1 MSVKTFKPLPVGNE
15 DFVSLRNK
23 GHYYVDK
30 TPYLKNVF
38 TDPSS
43 VLLFTRPRR
52 FGKTLLMD
60 MFASYLR
67 LAPDGSDN
75 RKYKEKIFEGLEILK
90 DKEFSDKYMGQ
101 FPVICLSLKSVDG
114 RDFKDAYGKLAELV
128 AGLGEQFS
136 FLKDS
141 EKISKEQKE
150 ELSILSNKLKL
161 INPDYSFI
169 LTGSLK
175 TYSNC
180 LYKHYGK
187 KVILLIDEYDV
198 PFAKA
203 SEKGYHSDMVTLIS
217 QFFDVMKI
225 TPNNNDYEEYPIEK
239 IVLTGCLKVAK
250 NSIFTG
256 VNNISVNTVISR
268 EPSFDSIIGF
278 TKDETL
284 KLLKDYE
291 LEEYTSMVKE
301 NYDGYRFNKKEMFC
315 PWDVVKFVNQAR
327 ELKDNGSEDEVFAE
341 NYWIN
346 STSSNVLLSYLGYL
360 SDKATEKMQSLMS
373 NESIETYINDSMNYD
388 TLSKHDEV
396 DFFSLLLHTGYL
408 TSDGYRTVDEES
420 GKPKALYS
428 LRIPNLEIRECFES
442 NILEHFKEK
451 ATLGENKAM
460 LIANALFEGDC
471 DTARVNIRELLRG
484 YVSVRDFATKAKPE
498 NFYHGFLSGVF
509 TNCSDGISDYLS
521 NNVSGDGYADIIFKN
536 ADEDTVVVVEIK
548 SSKSDDD
555 FLEDTRAALEQIES
569 NRYYEPY
576 LKKVNVK
583 TIYCYGISFYK
594 KDCYIEVK
602 KIK

>member
-1 MSVKTFKPLPVGNE
+1 
-15 DFVSLRNK
+15 
-23 GHYYVDK
+23 
-30 TPYLKNVF
+30 
-38 TDPSS
+38 
-43 VLLFTRPRR
+43 
-52 FGKTLLMD
+52 
-60 MFASYLR
+60 
-67 LAPDGSDN
+67 
-75 RKYKEKIFEGLEILK
+75 
-90 DKEFSDKYMGQ
+90 
-101 FPVICLSLKSVDG
+101 
-114 RDFKDAYGKLAELV
+114 
-128 AGLGEQFS
+128 
-136 FLKDS
+136 
-141 EKISKEQKE
+141 
-150 ELSILSNKLKL
+150 
-161 INPDYSFI
+161 
-169 LTGSLK
+169 
-175 TYSNC
+175 
-180 LYKHYGK
+180 
-187 KVILLIDEYDV
+187 
-198 PFAKA
+198 
-203 SEKGYHSDMVTLIS
+203 
-217 QFFDVMKI
+217 
-225 TPNNNDYEEYPIEK
+225 
-239 IVLTGCLKVAK
+239 
-250 NSIFTG
+250 
-256 VNNISVNTVISR
+256 
-268 EPSFDSIIGF
+268 
-278 TKDETL
+278 
-284 KLLKDYE
+284 
-291 LEEYTSMVKE
+291 
-301 NYDGYRFNKKEMFC
+301 
-315 PWDVVKFVNQAR
+315 
-327 ELKDNGSEDEVFAE
+327 
-341 NYWIN
+341 
-346 STSSNVLLSYLGYL
+346 
-360 SDKATEKMQSLMS
+360 MS
-373 NESIETYINDSMNYD
+373 NECIETCINDSMNYD

-460 LIANALFEGDC
+460 LIAKALFEGDC